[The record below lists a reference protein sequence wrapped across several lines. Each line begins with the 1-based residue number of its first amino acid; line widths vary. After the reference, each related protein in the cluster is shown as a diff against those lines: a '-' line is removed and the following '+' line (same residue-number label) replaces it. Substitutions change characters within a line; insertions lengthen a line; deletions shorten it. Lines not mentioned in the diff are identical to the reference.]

1 MTEKRLYL
9 DQIKQCRGL
18 PKTEQKKL
26 AELLDVWKT
35 KLNRNQLKTR
45 YYEAKEGLKNLGIAI
60 PKEFEDIDTVIG
72 WPAKAVDYL
81 AVRSIFDGYV
91 YEGGDNAAL
100 ERIMADNRL
109 KLGYRQA
116 VTSELVNSCA
126 CGTVGRG
133 GKGEPEVVVNF
144 HSAET
149 SAFLWNYRKKRI
161 DWGLV
166 VSDLKTD
173 YRRGRVE
180 PECVMLHSDTDVWE
194 IRKESGSWVARRFP
208 HVMGR
213 PLMEVLAYSPSLK
226 RPFGKSRITR
236 TVMSL
241 TDCAVRSRLRAELG
255 SEFYTTPQKYLL
267 GADDE
272 AFEKPKWE
280 SYIGYIFLAGK
291 DEDGDVPQ
299 YGQLPQATMQPH
311 TEYMKD
317 LAAQFAGETC
327 VPMSALGVVH
337 DNPASAEAIY
347 AAKEDLIIEA
357 QNLNEVNGDA
367 MATLAKMALCVA
379 QNKPFSALTDE
390 ERAITAHFKNPAM
403 PSVVSQADA
412 MVKICSVAPWVSE
425 TEVFL
430 EEIGFDDATRKR
442 LLSDKAKIEAMAML
456 RQQMAQPDDK
466 PREATMYE
474 TASIIKSY
482 RSNRV
487 TRNDAIRLLKRVG
500 IDGDEAGELLDDV
513 GDGDGDAS

>member
-1 MTEKRLYL
+1 MNLYL

-18 PKTEQKKL
+18 PKAEQKKL
-26 AELLDVWKT
+26 CELLDVWKR
-35 KLNRNQLKTR
+35 KLARNKLKTR

-81 AVRSIFDGYV
+81 SVRSIFDGYV
-91 YEGGDNAAL
+91 YEGSENADL
-100 ERIMADNRL
+100 ERIMADNRMRI
-109 KLGYRQA
+109 GYRQA

-126 CGTVGRG
+126 CATVGRG
-133 GKGEPEVVVNF
+133 GPGEPDVVVNF

-173 YRRGRVE
+173 YRRERME
-180 PECVMLHSDTDVWE
+180 PECVMLHSDTDVWD
-194 IRKESGSWVARRFP
+194 IRKEGGSWVARRKP
-208 HVMGR
+208 HIMGR
-213 PLMEVLAYSPSLK
+213 PLMEVMAYSPSLK

-272 AFEKPKWE
+272 AFDKPKWE
-280 SYIGYIFLAGK
+280 AYIGWIFLAGK
-291 DEDGDVPQ
+291 DEDGDIPQ

-311 TEYMKD
+311 TDYMRD
-317 LAAQFAGETC
+317 LAAQFSGETC

-357 QNLNEVNGDA
+357 QNLNEVNGEA
-367 MATLAKMALCVA
+367 MANIAKMALCVA
-379 QNKPFSALTDE
+379 QNKPLSALTAE

-412 MVKICSVAPWVSE
+412 MVKICSVAPWVAE

-430 EEIGFDDATRKR
+430 EELGFDDATRRR
-442 LLSDKAKIEAMAML
+442 LMSDKAKIEAKAMIA
-456 RQQMAQPDDK
+456 QQMANPPQEK
-466 PREATMYE
+466 EATMYE
-474 TASIIKSY
+474 LSSVIKSY
-482 RSNRV
+482 RSGRV
-487 TRNDAIRLLKRVG
+487 TRADALKMLTKIG
-500 IDGDEAGELLDDV
+500 IEGNEAESVLSEGD
-513 GDGDGDAS
+513 DGDAS